1 MSDGAPMSPPPGDFA
16 TSQSRPR
23 VLPIAGHGL
32 VVTRSGRTIV
42 AGVGIKIDARPRI
55 LVILGPNGAG
65 KSLLLRVLVG
75 LVPPDAGTLTWA
87 DTAPDRERAPRI
99 GFVFQRPVMLRRKA
113 IDNVAY
119 MLRAAGVAAEEIM
132 PRARLALEAS
142 KLEQLA
148 QTPARLL
155 SSGEQQRLALAGALA
170 REPEILILDEPSS
183 NLDPCSTLEIEER
196 LRQARASGMCTVLV
210 THDLAQARRLA
221 DDIVF
226 MHQGRILARGEAA
239 AFFAS
244 PPCAEAAAYVNGEI
258 VV

>member
-1 MSDGAPMSPPPGDFA
+1 MSDDKPMSPGFD
-16 TSQSRPR
+16 SQVTAPSQHR

-32 VVTRSGRTIV
+32 VVTRGGRTIV

-75 LVPPDAGTLTWA
+75 LVPPDSGTLTWA
-87 DTAPDRERAPRI
+87 GTAPDRQRAPRI
-99 GFVFQRPVMLRRKA
+99 GFVFQRPVLLRRTA
-113 IDNVAY
+113 IKNVAY
-119 MLRAAGVAAEEIM
+119 MLRVSGCASDEIM
-132 PRARLALEAS
+132 PRARRALEAS
-142 KLEQLA
+142 KLEQRA
-148 QTPARLL
+148 ETPALLL

-183 NLDPCSTLEIEER
+183 NLDPYSTLEIEER

-244 PPCAEAAAYVNGEI
+244 PPCREAAAYVNGEI

>member
-1 MSDGAPMSPPPGDFA
+1 MNPSNTTPALK
-16 TSQSRPR
+16 

-32 VVTRSGRTIV
+32 VVSRGGRTVV

-75 LVPPDAGTLTWA
+75 LIAPDAGTLTWA
-87 DTAPDRERAPRI
+87 GTAPDRVRAPHI
-99 GFVFQRPVMLRRKA
+99 GFVFQRPVMLRRTTLNNIA
-113 IDNVAY
+113 F
-119 MLRAAGVAAEEIM
+119 MLRVAGVAGDQIL
-132 PRARLALEAS
+132 PRAWRALESS
-142 KLEQLA
+142 KLDSHA
-148 QTPARLL
+148 QTPARML
-155 SSGEQQRLALAGALA
+155 SAGEQQRLALAGALA
-170 REPEILILDEPSS
+170 LEPEILILDEPAS
-183 NLDPCSTLEIEER
+183 NLDPASTFEIEDR
-196 LRQARASGMCTVLV
+196 LRQARTSGMCIVLV

-226 MHQGRILARGEAA
+226 MHQGRILARSSAE

-244 PPCAEAAAYVNGEI
+244 PPCPEAAAYVHGDI

>member
-1 MSDGAPMSPPPGDFA
+1 MNPSNTTPALK
-16 TSQSRPR
+16 

-32 VVTRSGRTIV
+32 VVSRGGRTVV

-75 LVPPDAGTLTWA
+75 LIAPDAGTLTWA
-87 DTAPDRERAPRI
+87 GTAPDRVRAPHI
-99 GFVFQRPVMLRRKA
+99 GFVFQRPVMLRRTTLNNIA
-113 IDNVAY
+113 F
-119 MLRAAGVAAEEIM
+119 MLRVAGVAGDQIL
-132 PRARLALEAS
+132 PRAWRALEAS
-142 KLEQLA
+142 KLDRHA
-148 QTPARLL
+148 QTPARML
-155 SSGEQQRLALAGALA
+155 SAGEQQRLALAGALA
-170 REPEILILDEPSS
+170 IDPEILILDEPAS
-183 NLDPCSTLEIEER
+183 NLDPASTFEIEDR
-196 LRQARASGMCTVLV
+196 LRQARTSGMCTVLV

-226 MHQGRILARGEAA
+226 MHQGRILARSPAE

-244 PPCAEAAAYVNGEI
+244 PPCPEAAAYVHGDI